1 MGRHGGARPPGATQA
16 RRPDSDQLKDRKG
29 EPASGILQSLIVEG
43 TACALMPPVSSAF
56 KPYAEKWLAG
66 IQEITD
72 PTKGLGTVRAD
83 AKLVGDQAQQGKV
96 RDYALVCDEPASL
109 GGTDKGPNPLEFFV
123 SAVGFCENVTFARFA
138 ALRDLEF
145 DSLETSVRGHW
156 DRRGQGEWEGV
167 EPAFKDFVVET
178 RISSRAPLEKIR
190 EIARVTHLRCPMHAS
205 IVKIGP
211 VVDKLVVNGTEV
223 PL

>member
-1 MGRHGGARPPGATQA
+1 M
-16 RRPDSDQLKDRKG
+16 
-29 EPASGILQSLIVEG
+29 SL
-43 TACALMPPVSSAF
+43 PSSAF

-72 PTKGLGTVRAD
+72 PKKGLGTVRAD
-83 AKLVGDQAQQGKV
+83 SKLVGDQLQEARA
-96 RDYALVCDEPASL
+96 RDYTLVCDEPASL
-109 GGTDKGPNPLEFFV
+109 GGTDQGPNPLEFFV

-138 ALRDLEF
+138 ALRGLAF

-178 RISSRAPLEKIR
+178 RITSNEPLEKIR
-190 EIARVTHLRCPMHAS
+190 EITRTVHARCPMHAS
-205 IVKIGP
+205 IAKIGP

>member
-1 MGRHGGARPPGATQA
+1 M
-16 RRPDSDQLKDRKG
+16 
-29 EPASGILQSLIVEG
+29 SL
-43 TACALMPPVSSAF
+43 PSSAF

-72 PTKGLGTVRAD
+72 PKKGLGTVRAD
-83 AKLVGDQAQQGKV
+83 SKLVGDQLQEARA
-96 RDYALVCDEPASL
+96 RDYTLVCDEPASL
-109 GGTDKGPNPLEFFV
+109 GGTDQGPNPLEFFV

-138 ALRDLEF
+138 ALRGLAF

-178 RISSRAPLEKIR
+178 RITSNAPLEKIR
-190 EIARVTHLRCPMHAS
+190 EITRTVHARCPMHAS
-205 IVKIGP
+205 ITKIGP
-211 VVDKLVVNGTEV
+211 VVDKLFVNGTEV